1 MGILQLQRIISEMK
15 NSLNGLYRKWDTIER
30 VSKLKT
36 DQEKWSNLMDRGGKG
51 KKKFRDIWDKS
62 KQSNIC
68 KVGVSEKRRECV
80 RKKYFK
86 K

>member
-1 MGILQLQRIISEMK
+1 MK
-15 NSLNGLYRKWDTIER
+15 NSLNGLYRKLGTIER

-36 DQEKWSNLMDRGGKG
+36 DQEKWSNLKDGGEME
-51 KKKFRDIWDKS
+51 KKIIFRDMWDKS
-62 KQSNIC
+62 KQSSIC
-68 KVGVSEKRRECV
+68 IIRVSEKRRECV